1 MEELPNCRHLGD
13 NRPTRGFPRELHPPA
28 VVIPCGHSGA
38 TLTSSA
44 AGSTPTASSSDTRY
58 SDPER
63 RFDRLTNTEEPEMSE
78 PLYVDTA
85 SAGPG
90 LKRSAASW
98 RVEIL
103 YGLAASWRPGH
114 RAEFS

>member
-44 AGSTPTASSSDTRY
+44 AGSTPTASSSDNSLLGPGAALRPLDEHRGTR
-58 SDPER
+58 D
-63 RFDRLTNTEEPEMSE
+63 
-78 PLYVDTA
+78 VGA
-85 SAGPG
+85 SVSGHGLGGPG